1 MANYTSQKT
10 RLDPLDDLNKL
21 ESITKML
28 LEDVTKTPGIILD
41 LGNKLMVGNFIITTD
56 GNKYFI
62 KNKNFKISPDESYW
76 YKGSAIAAA
85 FMHQNKKPHEVSK
98 LSLLDQK
105 LYHTSTNIKTHT
117 HFFKLFTKKNYK
129 WKADMMKSKLTLDI
143 DDYNQSKHMWKQMLK
158 SIKIAK

>member
-10 RLDPLDDLNKL
+10 RQDPLEDLNKL

-62 KNKNFKISPDESYW
+62 KNKHFTISPSESYW

-85 FMHQNKKPHEVSK
+85 FMHQNKKSYEVSK

-117 HFFKLFTKKNYK
+117 YFFKLYTKKNYK